1 MNIKACT
8 TDRFR
13 KTYRSLKKQE
23 QELVDKGI
31 EAWLYNPDNS
41 SSNFEKLSFMGD
53 NIFSIRL
60 NSSWR
65 VIMAKFDDLYFLLHT
80 GSQHDKTN
88 EWAKNKTIDRNSTTG
103 AIQIYNINVEE
114 IDQQISNSEP
124 TEEIIG
130 SFENISKEDLMVLGV
145 PEEWCETVKKVKTE
159 EQYMNLWDVLPEDA
173 LDNLELLYDQSVDL
187 KILLAQIKNEIEQK
201 PKNIKEQIKI
211 QPGFHVIGEDTS
223 ILDAMN
229 EDISVFRFYL
239 HPSQKSF
246 TNKNFK
252 GPMKL
257 TGGAGTGKTV
267 VALHRAKYLLENLKE
282 NSKPILFTTYTK
294 YLIKNIK
301 SLFSSQG
308 IAEDKLIIN
317 NLHHFAF
324 EYAKEIELFDDTIK
338 IVTLQHELKKCW
350 VNFVKRNPEIKQ
362 EPDFLKL
369 EYEEVIQKYH
379 ITSLDDYLKVKRK
392 GRVDAL
398 VASDREA
405 VWKALITYE
414 AYQKYTKSYTFN
426 DIIFQLNKYLELWPE
441 YRPFSHII
449 CDEIQ
454 DFNNLE
460 MRLLRN
466 LVEENENDLFLCGD
480 PFQNIYQRTLSFSHS
495 GINIRGKRS
504 ARLKINY
511 RTTEEIRQFA
521 VKMLEGFE
529 YDDFSGKKA
538 SFQGDTSVLNGNDP
552 SYELFE
558 SNEEFYNYILAYIK
572 DSFGQLGLHEI
583 CITAR
588 TSEEVENIYNCLSSS
603 RIPVKNLKDI
613 DDVSETENHVVVC
626 TMHALKGLEFKNLI
640 VAGFDKNSFPYKPR
654 GYKNWTNEEKE
665 AFLKSEHSLYYVV
678 FSRAISQLIITGV
691 GEKVD
696 LK

>member
-1 MNIKACT
+1 MNIKACS

-13 KTYRSLKKQE
+13 KTYRSLKKNE
-23 QELVDKGI
+23 QELVDKGVDL
-31 EAWLYNPDNS
+31 WLQNPDNG
-41 SSNFEKLSFMGD
+41 SSNFEKLGFMGD

-60 NSSWR
+60 NSAWR
-65 VIMAKFDDLYFLLHT
+65 VIMAKFDDVYFLLHT
-80 GSQHDKTN
+80 GGQHDKTN

-103 AIQIYNINVEE
+103 AIQIYNVNVEE
-114 IDQQISNSEP
+114 IDRQISNSKPE
-124 TEEIIG
+124 EEIKG
-130 SFENISKEDLMVLGV
+130 AFENISNDDLMILGV
-145 PEEWCETVKKVKTE
+145 PEEWCETVKKVQTE

-173 LDNLELLYDQSVDL
+173 LSNLEVVYDDSIDL
-187 KILLAQIKNEIEQK
+187 KILLAQIKNDIEQK
-201 PKNIKEQIKI
+201 PTDVVEQIKI
-211 QPGFHVIGEDTS
+211 QPGFHVIGKDTR

-229 EDISVFRFYL
+229 EDISVFRFFL
-239 HPSQKSF
+239 HPSQKTY
-246 TNKNFK
+246 TNKNAK
-252 GPMKL
+252 GPLKL

-267 VALHRAKYLLENLKE
+267 VALHRTKYLLENLKE
-282 NSKPILFTTYTK
+282 NDKPILFTTYTK
-294 YLIKNIK
+294 YLIKNIR

-308 IAEDKLIIN
+308 IDEEKLMIS
-317 NLHHFAF
+317 NLHHFALK
-324 EYAKEIELFDDTIK
+324 YAQEIELFDQNIK
-338 IVTLQHELKKCW
+338 IVTQPHELKKSW
-350 VNFVKRNPEIKQ
+350 KDFVKRNPEVKWD
-362 EPDFLKL
+362 PDFLKL
-369 EYEEVIQKYH
+369 EYEEVIQKFH
-379 ITSLDDYLKVKRK
+379 ITTLEAYLKVKRT

-398 VASDREA
+398 VVSDRET
-405 VWKALITYE
+405 VWQALASYE
-414 AYQKYTKSYTFN
+414 AYQKYTKNYTFN

-466 LVEENENDLFLCGD
+466 LVEEKENDLFLCGD
-480 PFQNIYQRTLSFSHS
+480 PFQNIYQRTLRFSHS

-504 ARLKINY
+504 SRLKINY

-538 SFQGDTSVLNGNDP
+538 SFEGDTSVLNGNEP

-558 SNEEFYNYILAYIK
+558 NNDEFYKYIIAYIK

-588 TSEEVENIYNCLSSS
+588 TTDEVANIYNFLSASK
-603 RIPVKNLKDI
+603 IPVKNLKDI
-613 DDVSETENHVVVC
+613 EDVSETENHIVVC
-626 TMHALKGLEFKNLI
+626 TMHALKGLEFKNVI

-654 GYKNWTNEEKE
+654 GYKNWNEQERE

-678 FSRAISQLIITGV
+678 FSRAISQLIVTGI
-691 GEKVD
+691 GEKVP